1 MRKILIILFF
11 IAGVSL
17 QAQVFKEFN
26 TGFRTIFMHPAEVNS
41 YYFGFNPA
49 LLDYDSEDEL
59 LVLSTDINVDDGKF
73 KGFIDPV
80 SNRFYQLTASGKK
93 AIDSSQKFKGSF
105 GFHRLERKDW
115 AWIFTRDYQTGNPFL
130 IGDSTTGN
138 SRINGIRMTAEY
150 SNKLI
155 KNISV
160 GLSLDYSVDEMLKE
174 ISPRPTSEHRDIHS
188 RIGLNYSVNTELNLG
203 LVADI
208 YDKNEEISYREDEG
222 SITQETIILKFKG
235 FDFPNVFRK
244 KTETRYS
251 YTNGYAGG
259 ITFSYTVPQAIS
271 TAGYFVSGF
280 DKTNIKDDALNPR
293 AEGFW
298 MNNYLDA
305 GLKVSAL
312 WNENIQTGLVYN
324 IHKEDGW
331 AKYPPYNVLYYNREL
346 NSHSVTAGI
355 QYSFDQDF
363 SAGFE
368 GGVSR
373 TTINEQDHYSLISN
387 NTSSNIYFGRAGLGV
402 EWNDE
407 LSSIISYGFYSKT
420 APEQS
425 ITSSA
430 QSDYYNQ
437 YRKYDLMYLHAGFN
451 KHEFSLTAKIIPWF
465 GGNVYLYL
473 NYSTVI
479 PMSGSDFENEVK
491 NEFKSNIEY
500 RVKVF

>member
-11 IAGVSL
+11 ITGVSL

-26 TGFRTIFMHPAEVNS
+26 SGFNTIFINPAEVNS

-49 LLDYDSEDEL
+49 LLDFNTDDEL

-73 KGFIDPV
+73 KGFVDPV
-80 SNRFYQLTASGKK
+80 SKRFYQLTASGKK

-130 IGDSTTGN
+130 IGDSTTGD

-150 SNKLI
+150 SNKLFENLYAGI
-155 KNISV
+155 
-160 GLSLDYSVDEMLKE
+160 SLDYSVDEMLKE

-188 RIGLNYSVNTELNLG
+188 RIGLNYSITNDLNIG
-203 LVADI
+203 LIADI
-208 YDKNEEISYREDEG
+208 YDENEEISYREDEG

-235 FDFPNVFRK
+235 YDFPNVFRK

-271 TAGYFVSGF
+271 TAGYFISEF
-280 DKTNIKDDALNPR
+280 DRTNIKDDAIDPR

-312 WNENIQTGLVYN
+312 LNEKFQTGLVYN

-331 AKYPPYNVLYYNREL
+331 AKYPQYNVLYYEREL
-346 NSHSVTAGI
+346 SSHSVTAGI

-368 GGVSR
+368 GGVNR
-373 TTINEQDHYSLISN
+373 TTIDEQDHYSLIAN
-387 NTSSNIYFGRAGLGV
+387 YTSSNIYFGRAGLGV
-402 EWNDE
+402 EWNDD
-407 LSSIISYGFYSKT
+407 LSSIFSYGFYSKT
-420 APEQS
+420 APEHS
-425 ITSSA
+425 ITSSV

-437 YRKYDLMYLHAGFN
+437 YRKYDLIYLHTGFN
-451 KHEFSLTAKIIPWF
+451 KHEFTLAAKIIPRF
-465 GGNVYLYL
+465 GGSFYLYL

-479 PMSGSDFENEVK
+479 PKSGSNFKDK
-491 NEFKSNIEY
+491 TKTEFKSNIEY